1 MMTTMM
7 NQDCLRKIVIGLY
20 IHKLLL
26 NVKMRLY
33 SGNDDDHDQDKMDE
47 KGKAVLD
54 KIRMSTHEDYLKVQI
69 GHPWLYGLLLH

>member
-1 MMTTMM
+1 MMMMMTTMM
-7 NQDCLRKIVIGLY
+7 NQDCLRKIVIGLCL
-20 IHKLLL
+20 HKLLL
-26 NVKMRLY
+26 LCVRVKLD

-69 GHPWLYGLLLH
+69 TDC

>member
-69 GHPWLYGLLLH
+69 SHPWLYGLLLH